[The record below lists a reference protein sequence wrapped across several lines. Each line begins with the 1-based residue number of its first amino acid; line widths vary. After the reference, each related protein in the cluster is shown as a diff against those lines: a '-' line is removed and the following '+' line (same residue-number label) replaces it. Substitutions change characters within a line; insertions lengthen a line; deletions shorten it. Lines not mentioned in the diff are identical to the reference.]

1 MGIGVLIGCI
11 EAAIGAVTLN
21 PSLVV
26 DGATRAARS
35 YIIGEILEPVKEIVG
50 EGIANIIE

>member
-11 EAAIGAVTLN
+11 ETAIGAMTLN

-26 DGATRAARS
+26 DGATRAVRG
-35 YIIGEILEPVKEIVG
+35 YIIGEMLEPVKEIVG